1 MRRHLAIAATAA
13 AVLFAV
19 PALFTG
25 PAAAAD
31 LKIEAFYGK
40 WAGSALTENNFN
52 LAVPVVQRDLDVSIQ
67 PGPTPGSF
75 SVAWTTVQNNAGADV
90 SNTQFKKAT
99 TFTYVPAG
107 NGRWKAQESVDPMQ
121 GAYSWARIANRT
133 LVIYVVSVDQTG
145 ALMWQKYN
153 RTLGGNGMNLT
164 FQSRRDGEKSRTVRG
179 TLIKNAN

>member
-19 PALFTG
+19 PAV
-25 PAAAAD
+25 AAD
-31 LKIEAFYGK
+31 LKIDAFYGK
-40 WAGSALTENNFN
+40 WAGSALTENSFN

-67 PGPTPGSF
+67 PGPAPGAF
-75 SVAWTTVQNNAGADV
+75 SVSWTTVQNNAGADV

-99 TFTYVPAG
+99 TFNYVPAG
-107 NGRWKAQESVDPMQ
+107 GGKWKAQESVDPMQ
-121 GAYSWARIANRT
+121 GPYSWARIANKT
-133 LVIYVVSVDQTG
+133 LVIYVISVDQTG
-145 ALMWQKYN
+145 TLLWQKYN
-153 RTLGGNGMNLT
+153 RTLGGSGMNLT